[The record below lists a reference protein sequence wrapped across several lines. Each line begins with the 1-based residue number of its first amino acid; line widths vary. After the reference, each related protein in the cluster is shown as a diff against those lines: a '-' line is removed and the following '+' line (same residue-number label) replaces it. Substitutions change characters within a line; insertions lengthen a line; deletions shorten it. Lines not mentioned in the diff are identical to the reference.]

1 MKEKVKRLKEREYTN
16 LEIKLYLTE
25 EGELSKEEMKNVF
38 KLRTRSLDIGAFKP
52 YKYKTAEK
60 CQLGYEKV
68 EDLRHIFKKCHMFFK
83 KCKMPLEK
91 VNIKVFGNSN
101 DKKIKE
107 N

>member
-60 CQLGYEKV
+60 CQLGCEKV
-68 EDLRHIFKKCHMFFK
+68 EDLRHMCHMFFK

-91 VNIKVFGNSN
+91 VNISVWKF
-101 DKKIKE
+101 K
-107 N
+107 